1 MVEQAG
7 KERLLHSLSLLEKL
21 FCSKDIF
28 IFLPGPG
35 EHTVTALYF
44 SHPSI
49 ILLLIP
55 VLCRI
60 LCIFIS
66 SVPQT
71 LSHTRNGTVNLQC
84 AFLRTKKKKSCQ
96 ELLYKCPCPSPTVM

>member
-7 KERLLHSLSLLEKL
+7 KERLLYSPSLLERL
-21 FCSKDIF
+21 LCSKAIF

-35 EHTVTALYF
+35 EHTVTALYY

-49 ILLLIP
+49 ILLIP

-71 LSHTRNGTVNLQC
+71 LSHTRNWTVNLQC
-84 AFLRTKKKKSCQ
+84 AFLRTKKKAVRNFCTSVPVQ
-96 ELLYKCPCPSPTVM
+96 VPQ

>member
-84 AFLRTKKKKSCQ
+84 AFLRTKKKKAVRSFCTSVPVQ
-96 ELLYKCPCPSPTVM
+96 VPQ